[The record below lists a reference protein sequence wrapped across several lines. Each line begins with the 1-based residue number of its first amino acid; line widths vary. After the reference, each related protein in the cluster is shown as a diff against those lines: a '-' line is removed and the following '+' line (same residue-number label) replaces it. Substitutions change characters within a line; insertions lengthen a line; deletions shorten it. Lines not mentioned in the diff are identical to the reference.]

1 MDEAVRGKPGPAV
14 VRGVLCNNDGKVL
27 AMISKHVGCM
37 ESNEVEVV
45 AILEALRLFASSF
58 NSKLEVESDS
68 LNVISWVSSSHLP
81 PWRFQFYFNDIKML
95 SSKFSI
101 RFLHVRCSANSFADG
116 LAKLGVDISIPLVVC
131 SL

>member
-14 VRGVLCNNDGKVL
+14 VRGVLCNNDGNVL

-58 NSKLEVESDS
+58 NSKL
-68 LNVISWVSSSHLP
+68 
-81 PWRFQFYFNDIKML
+81 R
-95 SSKFSI
+95 
-101 RFLHVRCSANSFADG
+101 
-116 LAKLGVDISIPLVVC
+116 
-131 SL
+131 